1 MTLPHFSFC
10 SAFLLGLTGLAFHRT
25 HLLSALLCLE
35 GTMLSLYVGLSLW
48 STSFSSPSMSLLP
61 MLILTFSACEA
72 GAGLALMV
80 ATTRTHG
87 TDKLHNLN
95 LLQC

>member
-1 MTLPHFSFC
+1 MTLTHFSFC
-10 SAFLLGLTGLAFHRT
+10 SAFILGLTGLAFHRT

-35 GTMLSLYVGLSLW
+35 GMMLSLFLGLSLW
-48 STSFSSPSMSLLP
+48 SSQMPSVSFSLAP

-72 GAGLALMV
+72 GTGLALLV

-87 TDKLHNLN
+87 TDNLHNLN

>member
-1 MTLPHFSFC
+1 MTLTHFSFC
-10 SAFLLGLTGLAFHRT
+10 SAFILGLTGLTFHRT

-35 GTMLSLYVGLSLW
+35 GAMLSLYLASSLW
-48 STSFSSPSMSLLP
+48 SSFLSLPTYSITP

-72 GAGLALMV
+72 GTGLSLMV
-80 ATTRTHG
+80 ATTRTYG
-87 TDKLHNLN
+87 SDKLHNLS

>member
-1 MTLPHFSFC
+1 MTLTHLSFC
-10 SAFLLGLTGLAFHRT
+10 SAFILGLIGLTFHRT

-35 GTMLSLYVGLSLW
+35 GTMLSLYLASSLW
-48 STSFSSPSMSLLP
+48 STSLSIPMSSISP

-72 GAGLALMV
+72 GTGLALMV
-80 ATTRTHG
+80 ATTRTYG
-87 TDKLHNLN
+87 NDKLHNLN

>member
-1 MTLPHFSFC
+1 MVYIPLAFS
-10 SAFLLGLTGLAFHRT
+10 SSFLLGLLGLAFHRT

-35 GTMLSLYVGLSLW
+35 GTMLSLYLGASLW
-48 STSFSSPSMSLLP
+48 SSFMNLPSFSIIP

-72 GAGLALMV
+72 GTGLALMV

-87 TDKLHNLN
+87 TDNLQSLN
-95 LLQC
+95 LLKC

>member
-1 MTLPHFSFC
+1 MTLIHFSFC
-10 SAFLLGLTGLAFHRT
+10 SAFILGLAGLTFHRT

-35 GTMLSLYVGLSLW
+35 GTMLALYLASSLW
-48 STSFSSPSMSLLP
+48 STSFSLPMFSIIP

-72 GAGLALMV
+72 GTGLSLMV
-80 ATTRTHG
+80 ATTRTYG
-87 TDKLHNLN
+87 NDKLHNLS

>member
-1 MTLPHFSFC
+1 MVNAPLALSLSFS
-10 SAFLLGLTGLAFHRT
+10 LGIMGLTFHRT

-35 GTMLSLYVGLSLW
+35 GTMLSLYLSVSLW
-48 STSFSSPSMSLLP
+48 SSYMTLPSFSIVP

-72 GAGLALMV
+72 GTGLALMV

-87 TDKLHNLN
+87 TSNLLNLN
-95 LLQC
+95 LLKC

>member
-1 MTLPHFSFC
+1 MTLIHFSFC
-10 SAFLLGLTGLAFHRT
+10 SAFILGLMGLTFHRT

-35 GTMLSLYVGLSLW
+35 GTMLSLYLASSLW
-48 STSFSSPSMSLLP
+48 SSSLVLSLTSITP

-72 GAGLALMV
+72 GTGLSLMV
-80 ATTRTHG
+80 ATARTYG
-87 TDKLHNLN
+87 NDKLHNLN

>member
-1 MTLPHFSFC
+1 MTLSHFSFC
-10 SAFLLGLTGLAFHRT
+10 SAFFLGLVGLTFHRT

-35 GTMLSLYVGLSLW
+35 GAMLSLYLASSLW
-48 STSFSSPSMSLLP
+48 SSSLASSISSITP

-72 GAGLALMV
+72 GTGLSLMV
-80 ATTRTHG
+80 ATTRTFG
-87 TDKLHNLN
+87 SDKLHNLN

>member
-1 MTLPHFSFC
+1 MTLTHFSFC
-10 SAFLLGLTGLAFHRT
+10 SAFILGLTGLTFHRT

-35 GTMLSLYVGLSLW
+35 GTMLSLYLASSLW
-48 STSFSSPSMSLLP
+48 SSFLSLPTYSIAP

-72 GAGLALMV
+72 GTGLSLMV
-80 ATTRTHG
+80 ATTRTYG
-87 TDKLHNLN
+87 SDKLHNLS